1 MARQLA
7 GVDVLERKLGMA
19 QLIKSMDFPMV
30 LNVPITRQ
38 NIGQVPDIIEFAV
51 ELGVEYL
58 ELANVQ
64 YYNWALLNRDAL
76 MPTHAELQRAEGQV
90 HAARERFGER
100 LTIFSSSRTTT
111 KAARRPA

>member
-1 MARQLA
+1 MRGCATFQLGFQSTDNDVARQLA
-7 GVDVLERKLGMA
+7 GVDVLERKLSMA

-64 YYNWALLNRDAL
+64 YYN
-76 MPTHAELQRAEGQV
+76 
-90 HAARERFGER
+90 
-100 LTIFSSSRTTT
+100 
-111 KAARRPA
+111 

>member
-1 MARQLA
+1 
-7 GVDVLERKLGMA
+7 
-19 QLIKSMDFPMV
+19 MV

-51 ELGVEYL
+51 ELGEYL

-64 YYNWALLNRDAL
+64 YYNWALFNRDAL